1 MIVRAIPAP
10 LVYGSLQIGAD
21 QRLLFMHL
29 VAYTYLSH
37 SSKTVTR
44 SVSHSPVQ
52 PGIKSKGGGCM
63 KLLKILLPLLL
74 LVFAGGTTR
83 VMEAA
88 QEGDKLVYADF
99 ETVKDNRPVSN
110 RGGVVQLNAYQ
121 ERASIPSRFKGA
133 GDTNAPELVRLKK
146 DDPNR
151 AIAFDFEF
159 QPPNQWAG
167 VGAEIHGLPDKDGK
181 PVADDVS
188 GYKYLSLQLYATG
201 VTSVMVEFISRGQ
214 GISIESGSPQK
225 IFKVTPGFNTYRVP
239 LNSLSQPSYV
249 EVRVNPKDLLKKLT
263 AVNVAVSCSQC
274 LPTKGTVVID
284 NLVFEK

>member
-1 MIVRAIPAP
+1 
-10 LVYGSLQIGAD
+10 
-21 QRLLFMHL
+21 
-29 VAYTYLSH
+29 
-37 SSKTVTR
+37 
-44 SVSHSPVQ
+44 
-52 PGIKSKGGGCM
+52 M
-63 KLLKILLPLLL
+63 KLLKALLPLCCFALS
-74 LVFAGGTTR
+74 VIFAGGTER
-83 VMEAA
+83 AIKAA

-110 RGGVVQLNAYQ
+110 RGGAVQLNSYQ
-121 ERASIPSRFKGA
+121 ERASIPTRFKGA

-146 DDPNR
+146 EDPNR
-151 AIAFDFEF
+151 AIAFDYEF
-159 QPPNQWAG
+159 QSPNQWAG
-167 VGAEIHGLPDKDGK
+167 VGAEIHGLPDKDGR
-181 PVADDVS
+181 PVAEDVS

-225 IFKVTPGFNTYRVP
+225 IFKITPGFNTYRVP

-263 AVNVAVSCSQC
+263 AVNVAVACSQC